1 MTDAKHTSKIVGDF
15 VLGLFSAVHFV
26 DKLIKGLIDGVHVDL
41 MFLVHFLGNFIG
53 HFSKYFR
60 IRSNHVLLN
69 ACYRSVLPDLQ
80 IDKLVWDDTH
90 LLEGQ
95 SLDASSRESL
105 NDPTLS
111 FLFKSLDLLLHDF
124 DHDLV
129 VNCLND
135 RALQIL
141 KSDLP
146 NWKFSKHCL
155 MRLACGPED

>member
-26 DKLIKGLIDGVHVDL
+26 DKLIKSLIYGVHVDF
-41 MFLVHFLGNFIG
+41 MFLVYFISNLIG
-53 HFSKYFR
+53 HFAKYFR
-60 IRSNHVLLN
+60 IRSNQILLN

-95 SLDASSRESL
+95 SLDTSSRESL